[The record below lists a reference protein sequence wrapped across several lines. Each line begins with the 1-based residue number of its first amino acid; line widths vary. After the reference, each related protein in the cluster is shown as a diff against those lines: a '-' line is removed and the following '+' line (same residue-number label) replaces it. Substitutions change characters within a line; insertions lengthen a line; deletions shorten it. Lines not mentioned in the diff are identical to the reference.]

1 MAEPFATLADLRG
14 EWDALPTER
23 EDEATRKLAK
33 ASRRVRELYPQTDAR
48 IAAGSLDPD
57 SVMDIVCDMVKRAM
71 DIVAGFENVD
81 NINQQAGPFGAT
93 TTFKNTDGKIYL
105 TADEKRVLAGRL
117 SGKPFTFELG

>member
-1 MAEPFATLADLRG
+1 MAEPFATLENLRG
-14 EWDALPTER
+14 EWAELPEDR
-23 EDEATRKLAK
+23 EAEATRKLAK
-33 ASRRVRELYPQTDAR
+33 ASRRIRELYPRTDAR

-71 DIVAGFENVD
+71 DVAPGFENVD

-93 TTFKNTDGKIYL
+93 TTFKNTDGKIYF

-117 SGKPFTFELG
+117 SGKPFSTQPG